1 MTLAGTGHLV
11 TIVCTESGGA
21 RYRERR
27 GQCHGCVRS
36 NQPQLA
42 VCYSYGVVEV
52 DHSSSIWCLV
62 AEFNISDIKSAT
74 CRTERKLTNVIYV
87 R

>member
-1 MTLAGTGHLV
+1 MTLAGSGHLV

-21 RYRERR
+21 RYREQR

-52 DHSSSIWCLV
+52 DQGSRI
-62 AEFNISDIKSAT
+62 F
-74 CRTERKLTNVIYV
+74 LT
-87 R
+87 

>member
-21 RYRERR
+21 RCREQR

-36 NQPQLA
+36 NQPTISSA
-42 VCYSYGVVEV
+42 VCF
-52 DHSSSIWCLV
+52 IWCGGGGPQQQHLV

-74 CRTERKLTNVIYV
+74 WRT
-87 R
+87 

>member
-21 RYRERR
+21 RCRERR

-36 NQPQLA
+36 NQPTI
-42 VCYSYGVVEV
+42 
-52 DHSSSIWCLV
+52 SSVLFIRCGGGGPQQQ
-62 AEFNISDIKSAT
+62 NISDIKSAT
-74 CRTERKLTNVIYV
+74 WRT
-87 R
+87 